1 MANGNTSPSR
11 SGLISGG
18 SDNDALFLKVF
29 SGEILTAFEQNNV
42 MKDLHMM
49 RTISSGKSAQFPVSG
64 IATAKYHTPGV
75 NIADSGNS
83 MLSSIG
89 MNERVITICLLY
101 TSPSPRD
108 GLLSR
113 MPSSA

>member
-49 RTISSGKSAQFPVSG
+49 RTI
-64 IATAKYHTPGV
+64 IW
-75 NIADSGNS
+75 
-83 MLSSIG
+83 
-89 MNERVITICLLY
+89 
-101 TSPSPRD
+101 
-108 GLLSR
+108 
-113 MPSSA
+113 